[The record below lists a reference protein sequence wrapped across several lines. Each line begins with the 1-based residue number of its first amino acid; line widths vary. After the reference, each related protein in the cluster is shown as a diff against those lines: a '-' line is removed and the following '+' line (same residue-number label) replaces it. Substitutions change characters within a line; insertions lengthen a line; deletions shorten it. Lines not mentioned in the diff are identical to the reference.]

1 VGVENWRA
9 CTTELNM
16 PRTEMLVAMNTYRPS
31 FGNARADPVCA
42 FDLLR
47 PYTSGPD
54 SPVFELLDLR
64 FITAMVNGYAISVA
78 KQNDISLLADDRVK
92 TIDLFLSLDNN
103 TLQGLAISADF
114 ALGDYVGRSAAIRID
129 TMLSCASSPGT

>member
-1 VGVENWRA
+1 
-9 CTTELNM
+9 
-16 PRTEMLVAMNTYRPS
+16 MLVAMNTYRPL
-31 FGNARADPVCA
+31 FGNARADSVCA

-47 PYTSGPD
+47 PDTSGPD

-64 FITAMVNGYAISVA
+64 FITAMVNSYAISVA

-103 TLQGLAISADF
+103 ALQGLAISADF